1 MVSLAR
7 AHKYLYE
14 HRATGSQ
21 SLARVVNLMV
31 EALPLTPPASS
42 GSALFLLGD
51 TYRFLYVRRD
61 DSRFLREA
69 LVRLTASL
77 EPEHNLPIGDRL
89 DARIALGV
97 CEFETYTRYKRM
109 EDLDRAVETFKRA
122 SEESGQSTTYANVA
136 NVLYHK
142 YKETGNTE
150 VLDEAIEFY
159 GVELAVTENPET
171 KRGIGRRYFAYGK
184 ALSARF
190 GVKRDIDDLERA
202 IEFYERAVRRA
213 GRDDLRE
220 WATTLE
226 RTQERLERARQERR
240 REEAPYPPPQPQ
252 LQPPPGPPPLQLQRQ
267 AQVVAA
273 RVADS
278 PEPITPITPITPTT
292 ATPITPFSS
301 TASMPPRR
309 AATVESTPQGTNG
322 DSGLNE
328 NGDTTPKFRPRVLKK
343 PSFLLSR
350 SGSKSKASKMPTLGT
365 LPQKQPIDMSAL
377 NRALTVIGVHSKW
390 AKRR

>member
-7 AHKYLYE
+7 AHKHLYE

-21 SLARVVNLMV
+21 SLERIVNLMV

-51 TYRFLYVRRD
+51 AYRFLYVRRD

-69 LVRLTASL
+69 VVRLSASL
-77 EPEHNLPIGDRL
+77 EPERNLPTEDRL
-89 DARIALGV
+89 DALIALGV
-97 CEFETYTRYKRM
+97 CQFETYTRYKRM

-142 YKETGNTE
+142 YKETGNAE

-190 GVKRDIDDLERA
+190 AVKRDIDDLERA

-226 RTQERLERARQERR
+226 RTQERLERARQERM

-252 LQPPPGPPPLQLQRQ
+252 LQLPPGPPPLQVQRQ

-278 PEPITPITPITPTT
+278 PEPITPTT
-292 ATPITPFSS
+292 TTPITPFTS
-301 TASMPPRR
+301 TASMLPRR
-309 AATVESTPQGTNG
+309 AATFESTPRTNG
-322 DSGLNE
+322 DGGLNE
-328 NGDTTPKFRPRVLKK
+328 NGDTTPKFRSRVLKK
-343 PSFLLSR
+343 PSLLLSR
-350 SGSKSKASKMPTLGT
+350 SGSKSKASKTPTLGT

-390 AKRR
+390 TKGR